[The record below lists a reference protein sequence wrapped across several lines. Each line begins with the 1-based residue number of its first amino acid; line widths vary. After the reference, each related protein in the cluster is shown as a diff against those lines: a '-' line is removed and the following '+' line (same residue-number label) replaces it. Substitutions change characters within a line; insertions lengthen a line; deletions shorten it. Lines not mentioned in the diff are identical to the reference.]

1 MGYKKPIE
9 TKVKVGKLDFVSVA
23 RKSGLTGISTKK
35 FRDNAAEALHKS
47 GFNKS
52 DIKGILSGS
61 RKMEQATLKN
71 VFNTLR
77 KADLSYKGGGAVKE
91 YVTKEK
97 NRQLGLIRLH
107 LRERADEI
115 KQEAESGAAKPGSS
129 DVSQAGSAFAGSESA
144 NSQAAGSS
152 MSQVKKIEHKPEIAD
167 NNSHPIKKSQNQSDI
182 LPPDDAEIKSLVN
195 EAESHDLPID

>member
-1 MGYKKPIE
+1 MGYQKPIE
-9 TKVKVGKLDFVSVA
+9 SKVKIGKLDFVSVA

-35 FRDNAAEALHKS
+35 FRDNAAEALHQA

-61 RKMEQATLKN
+61 RKMEHTTLKN
-71 VFNTLR
+71 VFNALK
-77 KADLSYKGGGAVKE
+77 KADLSYKGGAAVNE

-97 NRQLGLIRLH
+97 NHQLGLIRWH

-115 KQEAESGAAKPGSS
+115 KQEAETVA
-129 DVSQAGSAFAGSESA
+129 SQQGSADAIKTGSTSSTGGSA
-144 NSQAAGSS
+144 SSEAPVSS
-152 MSQVKKIEHKPEIAD
+152 MSQVKKMEHQPAAVF
-167 NNSHPIKKSQNQSDI
+167 NSAHPMKKSGTAGAV
-182 LPPDDAEIKSLVN
+182 LPPTDAQIKSLVA